1 MTKRMV
7 PEIRFEGFDGEWE
20 NYRLKD
26 ISKRITRKNTNNE
39 SKIPLTISAEDGI
52 INQNLYYNNRVASK
66 DLSNYYL
73 IKKGEFA
80 YNKSYSKN
88 APLGAIKKLE
98 YYDQGALSSL
108 YIVFDIINQNK
119 LYMSTYFDSHHWHKE
134 IYKVAAE
141 GARNHGLLNIG
152 VDDFFDIKIKLP
164 SLAEQEKI
172 GSFFKSL
179 DEKIER
185 EEDRL
190 EAYKGLKKSL
200 LQKMFV

>member
-1 MTKRMV
+1 
-7 PEIRFEGFDGEWE
+7 
-20 NYRLKD
+20 
-26 ISKRITRKNTNNE
+26 
-39 SKIPLTISAEDGI
+39 
-52 INQNLYYNNRVASK
+52 
-66 DLSNYYL
+66 
-73 IKKGEFA
+73 
-80 YNKSYSKN
+80 
-88 APLGAIKKLE
+88 
-98 YYDQGALSSL
+98 
-108 YIVFDIINQNK
+108 
-119 LYMSTYFDSHHWHKE
+119 MSTYFDSHHWHKE